1 MNGMRYDGEHATRRR
16 LMTRKNG
23 SFSSSSILLCFLL
36 FSPAAQN
43 EIPDSGRSRDRL
55 RRHTHGPNVSQK
67 KRDECVPATPLQVF
81 IIETYICERP
91 SIRLKLIFFVGV
103 RESADLQAPVTSG
116 RRGSGKWATSL
127 AFCVWPLS
135 ICHFVRPPE
144 APLVQ
149 IHFFFFP
156 NLLDTTRS
164 MVSLSRR
171 ADAAKRGR
179 TPCGRPSVPSGS
191 FGRNRNV
198 WTFSGFWQ
206 AKSGHLSVGG
216 PQLRTWASVKAERL
230 RQRSLAVAKGFVAV
244 SLGAVY
250 DWQ

>member
-144 APLVQ
+144 APLVH
-149 IHFFFFP
+149 IHFFFPKIFGHDAVDG
-156 NLLDTTRS
+156 LF
-164 MVSLSRR
+164 VSACGCSQKRT
-171 ADAAKRGR
+171 DAVRKAVR
-179 TPCGRPSVPSGS
+179 TFRL
-191 FGRNRNV
+191 V
-198 WTFSGFWQ
+198 WAES
-206 AKSGHLSVGG
+206 
-216 PQLRTWASVKAERL
+216 ERL
-230 RQRSLAVAKGFVAV
+230 DIFWFLASQERPFVSRWA
-244 SLGAVY
+244 AT
-250 DWQ
+250 